1 MAAIILSMSGAD
13 EKFLV
18 GAQAAEFL
26 GVKPATLYAYASRGQ
41 IESIPGASGR
51 ERCYRLSDLIR
62 LRQSARGVKTQK
74 DSEPVWTG
82 PAIKSAI
89 TELREDGHRYRG
101 QNALELAQSGVSFEA
116 AVELLWETGAD
127 EQVWQELEPLRMPE
141 LSSLVTPDTDCLELL
156 KLLVVSLEMTDPVSR
171 KLNREDIYDTARRLI
186 LTMCVSLSLRSG
198 GIEALALS
206 RGGNSN
212 GSGSPRLLAN
222 ILLMAL
228 GGASSNGSEL
238 EAHVNAVNFLLV
250 LCADHELNAA
260 ALASRIA
267 ASCDAS
273 IYSCLLSALGSFSG
287 SLSSSASRRTEDI
300 VSASLGFRS
309 ARAWLKEYL
318 RQNDTIPG
326 FGSELYSE
334 GDPRARAMLEHALK
348 LKPGNE
354 KLGRL
359 VEIVDCA
366 KEELSLLP
374 NLDVGLAAL
383 NYALELPPGS
393 GSTLFA
399 VSRAAGWI
407 AHAIEQKL
415 YGGVIRPRAR
425 YIGKTG

>member
-1 MAAIILSMSGAD
+1 MSGAD

-101 QNALELAQSGVSFEA
+101 QNALELAQTGVSFEA

-127 EQVWQELEPLRMPE
+127 EQVWQELEPLRMPD
-141 LSSLVTPDTDCLELL
+141 LSSLVSPDTDCLELL

-198 GIEALALS
+198 GIEVLEL
-206 RGGNSN
+206 NSSAN
-212 GSGSPRLLAN
+212 RHANQPRLLAK
-222 ILLMAL
+222 ILLKAL
-228 GGASSNGSEL
+228 GGASSNGSEQ
-238 EAHVNAVNFLLV
+238 EANFKVDAVNFLLV

-287 SLSSSASRRTEDI
+287 SLSTSASRRTEDI

-348 LKPGNE
+348 LKPDNE

-359 VEIVDCA
+359 VEIVECA

-425 YIGKTG
+425 YIGKGG